1 VGIQTSGEAT
11 VWHLGEK
18 EVDLGREL
26 QAGLGRGV
34 EGRHSPL
41 VSEEH
46 CQPGQLPIAPP
57 GGRAQQPSI

>member
-1 VGIQTSGEAT
+1 